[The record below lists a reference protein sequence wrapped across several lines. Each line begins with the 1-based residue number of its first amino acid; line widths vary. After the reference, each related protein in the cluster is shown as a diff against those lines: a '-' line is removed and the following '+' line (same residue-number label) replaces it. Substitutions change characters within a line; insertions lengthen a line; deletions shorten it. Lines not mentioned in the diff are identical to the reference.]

1 MNIITK
7 GKKTFMQSY
16 NPMNIEV
23 VEKKNNQIVH
33 RFYSSPE
40 MMSASDRAAY
50 IINAMNSCDED
61 CMSPEQIAVARQC
74 VKAMMIQQALAKNCR

>member
-1 MNIITK
+1 M
-7 GKKTFMQSY
+7 KKFLRSIGPKLQKRRIVVDNGQEKEFNSL
-16 NPMNIEV
+16 IE
-23 VEKKNNQIVH
+23 
-33 RFYSSPE
+33 
-40 MMSASDRAAY
+40 MSASDRAAY

>member
-1 MNIITK
+1 MNIIIK

-23 VEKKNNQIVH
+23 VEKQNNQIVH

-40 MMSASDRAAY
+40 AMSAIDRVAY
-50 IINAMNSCDED
+50 YAGLSR
-61 CMSPEQIAVARQC
+61 SWHHVRGA
-74 VKAMMIQQALAKNCR
+74 

>member
-1 MNIITK
+1 MDIIIK
-7 GKKTFMQSY
+7 GKRTFMQSY

-40 MMSASDRAAY
+40 MMSAGDRVAY
-50 IINAMNSCDED
+50 YAGL
-61 CMSPEQIAVARQC
+61 ARSWHR
-74 VKAMMIQQALAKNCR
+74 VRGA